1 MLREASCPR
10 NKNKLL
16 FKKKRTKEKKS
27 YKFKIKESKCKLV

>member
-16 FKKKRTKEKKS
+16 FKKKKEEEQKKRNL
-27 YKFKIKESKCKLV
+27 INLR

>member
-16 FKKKRTKEKKS
+16 FKKKEEEQKKRNL
-27 YKFKIKESKCKLV
+27 INLR